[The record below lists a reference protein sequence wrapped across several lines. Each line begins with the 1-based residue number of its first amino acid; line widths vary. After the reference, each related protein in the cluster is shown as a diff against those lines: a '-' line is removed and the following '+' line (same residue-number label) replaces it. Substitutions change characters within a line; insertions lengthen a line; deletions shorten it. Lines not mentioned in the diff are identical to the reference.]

1 MLLWYENI
9 QLSALKYKI
18 PKFEQVE
25 PPAPTPTSHS
35 KRQERARPSTA
46 SNVAEAAESKAAR
59 GWLTTCPRA
68 WWERGSSKEGQREEE
83 LPTRQSVVQMGE
95 NELRK
100 TREAVARYASTKKK
114 MRYWY
119 EKHRY

>member
-1 MLLWYENI
+1 M
-9 QLSALKYKI
+9 QLSVLKYKI

-25 PPAPTPTSHS
+25 PPAPTSHS
-35 KRQERARPSTA
+35 SNSKKQESARTSTA
-46 SNVAEAAESKAAR
+46 SHVSEASESKAAR

-68 WWERGSSKEGQREEE
+68 WWERGSSKEGEREGEE

-100 TREAVARYASTKKK
+100 TREAVAR
-114 MRYWY
+114 
-119 EKHRY
+119 